1 MSRSKHSF
9 LAFDCGATSGRAVL
23 GTFADGAFSME
34 EVYRFPNQVLE
45 VGGRFYWNVWSIYE
59 HFVTCL
65 RQLGRAGM
73 QVDSIGIDTWGVD
86 FGCVASDGSLLGLPR
101 AYRDP
106 YTSGVPEQVFKTIPR
121 SELYAATGIQIM
133 DFNTVFQ
140 LYAQTTGGDSAL
152 AAAESILFMP
162 DLLSYL
168 LTGRRVCEY
177 TDASTSG
184 MMDQASRQF
193 NKGLLAQLGIRTDVL
208 LPIVQPG
215 TVIGP
220 LRASLASETGL
231 GPVPVVA
238 VAGHDTASAIA
249 AVPAADER
257 FAYMSSGKW
266 SLMGIEVPGPVI
278 NEASAA
284 ANFTNEGGI
293 DGTTRFLKNITGMWL
308 LEQCRKSWA
317 AAGREYTYAQLVE
330 MARAE
335 AAFPGRINPDDPR
348 FANPADM
355 PTEICAALV
364 GGSAAPGFVPLAEKC
379 SRSETRP
386 RLRTDVSAH
395 GADPITLSDDPLCH
409 ARPDRASET
418 PGQAGGDVYSD
429 AQIVSCIYHSLA
441 DRYREVLA
449 MLQGFAPF
457 PIERLHII
465 GGGSAND
472 LLNQWTAD
480 AIGIPVV
487 AGPTEATAIGN
498 LMLQARTAGLVADR
512 WQMRRLIADAF
523 AVRTFTPTAGSVPQ
537 NGTPPSQKTQESI
550 I

>member
-1 MSRSKHSF
+1 MIANRTF

-45 VGGRFYWNVWSIYE
+45 LGGRYYWNVWSIYE

-65 RQLGRAGM
+65 RQLGQRG
-73 QVDSIGIDTWGVD
+73 VRLDSIGIDTWGVD
-86 FGCVASDGSLLGLPR
+86 FGCIASDGSLLGLPR

-106 YTSGVPEQVFKTIPR
+106 YTAGVPEKVFAKIPR
-121 SELYAATGIQIM
+121 GDLYDATGIQIM
-133 DFNTVFQ
+133 DFTIFQ
-140 LYAQTTGGDSAL
+140 LYAQTEAGDSAL
-152 AAAESILFMP
+152 AAADCILFMP

-193 NKGLLAQLGIRTDVL
+193 NTRLLRRLGIRQDVL

-215 TVIGP
+215 TVVGT
-220 LRASLASETGL
+220 LRPSLADSTGL

-249 AVPAADER
+249 AVPASDER
-257 FAYMSSGKW
+257 FAYLSSGTW
-266 SLMGIEVPGPVI
+266 SLMGVEVSAPI
-278 NEASAA
+278 IDEASAA

-317 AAGREYTYAQLVE
+317 AEGREYSYTELME

-335 AAFPGRINPDDPR
+335 ADFPGRINPDDPR

-355 PTEICAALV
+355 AAEIQAAISLM
-364 GGSAAPGFVPLAEKC
+364 PGL
-379 SRSETRP
+379 TRH
-386 RLRTDVSAH
+386 LN
-395 GADPITLSDDPLCH
+395 
-409 ARPDRASET
+409 
-418 PGQAGGDVYSD
+418 D

-441 DRYREVLA
+441 DRYKEVLA
-449 MLQGFAPF
+449 QLQGFVSF

-480 AIGIPVV
+480 SLGIPVV

-498 LMLQARTAGLVADR
+498 LMLQARAAGLVTDR

-523 AVRTFTPTAGSVPQ
+523 AVRTFEP
-537 NGTPPSQKTQESI
+537 KLK
-550 I
+550 